1 MELHQVWGLAREF
14 EERFINFI
22 LFILHI
28 CIHKGGQESGAGK
41 LPRETFKLDYR
52 RVCEPCSPV
61 SIFIL
66 VLEAPKSAS
75 RRIEDY
81 GEEDEFGAKD
91 FSKELSLKADH
102 QNRPLWIV
110 RN

>member
-1 MELHQVWGLAREF
+1 MDSDLGDLENKPNNYF
-14 EERFINFI
+14 
-22 LFILHI
+22 
-28 CIHKGGQESGAGK
+28 
-41 LPRETFKLDYR
+41 FKKNL
-52 RVCEPCSPV
+52 